1 MENDTLN
8 KMTTFD
14 SLLQSQN
21 LQLLKAAIPYLSGP
35 PQKALSVL
43 TKYVEFIKTVQMST
57 DTSSALSM
65 CSVQSK
71 DKTSNTILMM
81 QELKN
86 YCSDAEK
93 ENIDF
98 FLDCIQIF
106 DIYANLK
113 E

>member
-1 MENDTLN
+1 MKKHPSCSYYAYFAIILHRYKEKWSHMENDTLN

-65 CSVQSK
+65 CSVKSK
-71 DKTSNTILMM
+71 DKT
-81 QELKN
+81 
-86 YCSDAEK
+86 
-93 ENIDF
+93 
-98 FLDCIQIF
+98 
-106 DIYANLK
+106 
-113 E
+113 